1 MEKMKS
7 AYEIAM
13 EKAAKIEASEEFD
26 KKGELKPLLAKF
38 FRDKINAE
46 DLWQKLKD
54 NYSSDQYKQAQ
65 IMLINSLGLRTT
77 DEQFKKRKEGILA
90 IEALKD
96 EKNSSLLE
104 QYMNNISTLINQYEQ
119 EKEKM
124 EEQIKQ
130 RLKQNSQARMKPIQT
145 EDGRTVMKLE
155 SGVDNETREQ
165 FNNMLAQ
172 FEERYSMKF
181 DQYISELKRS
191 L

>member
-1 MEKMKS
+1 
-7 AYEIAM
+7 
-13 EKAAKIEASEEFD
+13 
-26 KKGELKPLLAKF
+26 
-38 FRDKINAE
+38 
-46 DLWQKLKD
+46 
-54 NYSSDQYKQAQ
+54 
-65 IMLINSLGLRTT
+65 MLINSLGLRTT
-77 DEQFKKRKEGILA
+77 DKQFKKRKEGILA

-104 QYMNNISTLINQYEQ
+104 QYMNNISTLINQYDQ

-124 EEQIKQ
+124 EEQIKE

-172 FEERYSMKF
+172 FEERYNMKF
-181 DQYISELKRS
+181 NQYISELKKN